1 MVSLNLYPTK
11 NLNLNGN
18 KVKIEPYRVAEIR
31 DYVAPMDDL
40 QMELGK
46 LVSKMDLYQKDELD
60 EENINKIAELGKEA
74 NKIKL
79 EAQEIS
85 YKLAQLGLKRA
96 LIKEASNLVGVELDK
111 FEDMGID
118 EGTANLVSGTMV
130 SLANKNIPKVADTKN
145 QLKEELQKRSGRSSS
160 NGSSQ

>member
-1 MVSLNLYPTK
+1 MISLNLYPHKT
-11 NLNLNGN
+11 LNINGTN
-18 KVKIEPYRVAEIR
+18 VKIEPYRVAEIR

-46 LVSKMDLYQKDELD
+46 LVSRIELYEKDELT
-60 EENINKIAELGKEA
+60 EENINKIAELGVEA

-96 LIKEASNLVGVELDK
+96 LIKEAYNLVGTELDK
-111 FEDMGID
+111 FEDFGID
-118 EGTANLVSGTMV
+118 EGTANLVCGTMV
-130 SLANKNIPKVADTKN
+130 FLANKNIPKVAGTKN
-145 QLKEELQKRSGRSSS
+145 QLKEELQKKSGRTST
-160 NGSSQ
+160 NG